1 MRKPAPRPVHTARP
15 FRVLFVPVVL
25 TSVVGGAVFYL
36 LQRTLGTGATSLQQ
50 LGRAVVRQGGYPVD
64 LAPLVGAGVHL
75 SVAFAY
81 TALYATAAWTMFAG
95 LGRRV
100 RWLASGLL
108 AGILAV
114 AATLV
119 APLASRTVVS
129 LLAGN
134 GLPTTLPALQMAV
147 GQPLWNHV
155 IFFGIVWLGTVVALD
170 IE

>member
-1 MRKPAPRPVHTARP
+1 MNRPTPRPVHTARP
-15 FRVLFVPVVL
+15 FRVLFVPVVV
-25 TSVVGGAVFYL
+25 TSVVGGAIFYL
-36 LQRTLGTGATSLQQ
+36 LQRTLGTGNSFEQ

-64 LAPLVGAGVHL
+64 LAPLVGMGVHL

-81 TALYATAAWTMFAG
+81 TALYAIVAWTMFGA
-95 LGRRV
+95 LGRRL
-100 RWLASGLL
+100 RWLAAGLL
-108 AGILAV
+108 AGLLAL

-119 APLASRTVVS
+119 APLASRAVVS

-134 GLPTTLPALQMAV
+134 GLPASLPALQMEV

-155 IFFGIVWLGTVVALD
+155 IFFGIAWLGTVVALD

>member
-1 MRKPAPRPVHTARP
+1 MHKPPPRPVHTARP
-15 FRVLFVPVVL
+15 FRVLFVPVVF
-25 TSVVGGAVFYL
+25 TSVVGGAVFYV
-36 LQRTLGTGATSLQQ
+36 LQRTLGTGTSSLEQ

-64 LAPLVGAGVHL
+64 LAPLVGACVHL

-81 TALYATAAWTMFAG
+81 TAVFAIATWTMFGAV
-95 LGRRV
+95 GRRV

-108 AGILAV
+108 AGLLAV

-134 GLPTTLPALQMAV
+134 GFPSSLPALNMEV

-155 IFFGIVWLGTVVALD
+155 IFFGIAWLGTVVALD
-170 IE
+170 ME

>member
-1 MRKPAPRPVHTARP
+1 
-15 FRVLFVPVVL
+15 VLFVPVVV
-25 TSVVGGAVFYL
+25 TSVVGGAIFYL
-36 LQRTLGTGATSLQQ
+36 LQRTLGAGNSFEQ

-64 LAPLVGAGVHL
+64 LAPLVGMGVHL

-81 TALYATAAWTMFAG
+81 TALYAIVAWMMFGA
-95 LGRRV
+95 LGRRL
-100 RWLASGLL
+100 RWLAAGLL
-108 AGILAV
+108 AGLLAL

-134 GLPTTLPALQMAV
+134 GLPASLPALQMEV
-147 GQPLWNHV
+147 GQPLWTHV
-155 IFFGIVWLGTVVALD
+155 IFFGIAWLGTVVALD

>member
-1 MRKPAPRPVHTARP
+1 MHKPPPRPVHTARP
-15 FRVLFVPVVL
+15 FQVLFVPVVF
-25 TSVVGGAVFYL
+25 TSVVGGAVFYV
-36 LQRTLGTGATSLQQ
+36 LQRAFGTGTSSLEQ

-64 LAPLVGAGVHL
+64 LAPFVGAGVHL

-81 TALYATAAWTMFAG
+81 TALYALAAWTMFGA

-100 RWLASGLL
+100 RWLGSGLL
-108 AGILAV
+108 AGVIAV

-134 GLPTTLPALQMAV
+134 GFPARFPALQMDV

-155 IFFGIVWLGTVVALD
+155 IFFGIAWLGTVVALD